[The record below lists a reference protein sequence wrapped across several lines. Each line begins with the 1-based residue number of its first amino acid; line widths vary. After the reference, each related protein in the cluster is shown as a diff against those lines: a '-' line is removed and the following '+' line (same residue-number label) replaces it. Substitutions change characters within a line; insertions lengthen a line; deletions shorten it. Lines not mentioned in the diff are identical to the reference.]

1 MKSSTAVTNDAR
13 RPWEAGERYMAAQ
26 GQKGGG
32 WRKCCK
38 IQRVAV
44 KDARLGGGT
53 YIHRVGAGL
62 RRKTYA
68 IALAVEVVGKSD
80 ESLD

>member
-1 MKSSTAVTNDAR
+1 
-13 RPWEAGERYMAAQ
+13 MAAQ
-26 GQKGGG
+26 GLKGGG

-53 YIHRVGAGL
+53 YIHRVAAGL
-62 RRKTYA
+62 RRKSYA
-68 IALAVEVVGKSD
+68 VALLQQYSYGSRMEVG
-80 ESLD
+80 